1 MGWQLAK
8 AQLDKSFL
16 NEARA
21 AARGVLALLT
31 GDRAAPGYFL
41 FNQIGLVSSFIAV
54 LVVTTVDLLAMSAI
68 TSGGLFA
75 ALVQNAVVY
84 AAVLGASALYLRQI
98 GRSDAFVPFI
108 VALNWSNALLSLAV
122 LAAMLLGLSFLVVVA
137 AVAAIVISVNIAR
150 LIMTLKPLQI
160 GLLIAAQ
167 VVGVFAAVILL
178 TVLFPPSPEQL
189 AELTAAA
196 GNRP

>member
-1 MGWQLAK
+1 M
-8 AQLDKSFL
+8 DKTFL

-21 AARGVLALLT
+21 AARGVLALLM
-31 GDRAAPGYFL
+31 GDRTASGYFL
-41 FNQIGLVSSFIAV
+41 FNQVGLVSSFIAV
-54 LVVTTVDLLAMSAI
+54 LLVTTVELLATSALI
-68 TSGGLFA
+68 SGGLFA
-75 ALVQNAVVY
+75 ALVQNALVY

-98 GRSDAFVPFI
+98 GRGDAFLPFM
-108 VALNWSNALLSLAV
+108 VTLNWSNAVLSLGL

-137 AVAAIVISVNIAR
+137 AVAAIVVSINIAR

-160 GLLIAAQ
+160 ALLIVAQ

-189 AELTAAA
+189 AEITAAA